1 MDSTLE
7 TVKLAQQGDMDA
19 KGKLISENSG
29 LIWSI
34 VRKFTGRGV
43 EMEDLF
49 QIGAIGLIK
58 CINKFDTSFN
68 VKFSTYAVP
77 MIMGEIKRFL
87 RDDGMI
93 KVSRQLKE
101 IAVKA
106 RYMEQSLYLKN
117 GKYPTVS
124 ELAEELGVENE
135 LLLSALEATRDVDSI
150 YSTVFQKDGSE
161 TYLLDR
167 LVNDDGSD
175 FISEDKI
182 TLKKAIEGLS
192 ARDRQIIALR
202 YFDDKTQME
211 ISKALGISQV
221 QVSRLE
227 KKILNDIKD
236 KLK

>member
-1 MDSTLE
+1 M
-7 TVKLAQQGDMDA
+7 
-19 KGKLISENSG
+19 
-29 LIWSI
+29 
-34 VRKFTGRGV
+34 
-43 EMEDLF
+43 
-49 QIGAIGLIK
+49 
-58 CINKFDTSFN
+58 
-68 VKFSTYAVP
+68 
-77 MIMGEIKRFL
+77 
-87 RDDGMI
+87 
-93 KVSRQLKE
+93 
-101 IAVKA
+101 
-106 RYMEQSLYLKN
+106 
-117 GKYPTVS
+117 
-124 ELAEELGVENE
+124 
-135 LLLSALEATRDVDSI
+135 EATRDVDSI